1 MPFKEKIAVPF
12 SGLAVGVEANTM
24 AAEGAATLHVGLRAG
39 TLWSGALI
47 STEVLQKAR
56 QGF

>member
-12 SGLAVGVEANTM
+12 SDLAVGGANTM
-24 AAEGAATLHVGLRAG
+24 AAAGAATLHVGLRAG

-47 STEVLQKAR
+47 SADMPQSAR
-56 QGF
+56 RGF